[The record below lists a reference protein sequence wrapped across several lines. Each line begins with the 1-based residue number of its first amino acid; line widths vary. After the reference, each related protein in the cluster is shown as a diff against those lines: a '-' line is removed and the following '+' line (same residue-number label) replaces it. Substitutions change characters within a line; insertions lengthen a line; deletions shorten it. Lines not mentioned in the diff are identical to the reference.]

1 MADLHDPFAV
11 RGRTFFN
18 KSFFN
23 NILSTNIAL
32 YKYLAQMLFDGNMER
47 VVWASTDMMFRK
59 RQEQL
64 AIRKADNL
72 PKDNLGILDMPF
84 CSFRIAQDG
93 IQPGS
98 QRTWWNPALHVEGM
112 WSEELGRR
120 VRLTPATINYEAC
133 FCCNHDTDLYWAQQE
148 QIWDK
153 NAETILESFV
163 DAAAPDG
170 SVHTLKN
177 IIIYDAEPHVNSQ
190 FNERDWLEKNKIQ
203 TITLDISCQTWLI
216 AEDKHHRYAVT
227 KKVILDFLHG
237 ANYFNLIHGEGDVD
251 SQAEQVVWNLFIG
264 ENSSQSVEDVQPEN
278 LKPIPPQD
286 YVPQDQQ
293 LSFDF

>member
-1 MADLHDPFAV
+1 MADSNDPFVV
-11 RGRTFFN
+11 RGRPFFN
-18 KSFFN
+18 KPFFN
-23 NILSTNIAL
+23 NILSTNISL
-32 YKYLAQMLFDGNMER
+32 YKYLAQMFFDGDMKR

-64 AIRKADNL
+64 AERKVDNL

-84 CSFRIAQDG
+84 CSFRITQDG

-98 QRTWWNPALHVEGM
+98 QRAWWNPALHVEGM
-112 WSEELGRR
+112 WFEELGRR
-120 VRLTPATINYEAC
+120 LRITPVAINYEAC

-153 NAETILESFV
+153 NQESILESFV

-177 IIIYDAEPHVNSQ
+177 IIIYDADPHVNPQ
-190 FNERDWLEKNKIQ
+190 FTERDWLEKNKIQ

-216 AEDKHHRYAVT
+216 AEDDHHRYSIT
-227 KKVILDFLHG
+227 KKVIFDFLHG
-237 ANYFNLIHGEGDVD
+237 ANYFNLIHGEGNVD
-251 SQAEQVVWNLFIG
+251 SEAEQVVWNLFMG
-264 ENSSQSVEDVQPEN
+264 DNAGKAVENIQPEN
-278 LKPIPPQD
+278 MKPIPPQD
-286 YVPQDQQ
+286 YMPSDQQ